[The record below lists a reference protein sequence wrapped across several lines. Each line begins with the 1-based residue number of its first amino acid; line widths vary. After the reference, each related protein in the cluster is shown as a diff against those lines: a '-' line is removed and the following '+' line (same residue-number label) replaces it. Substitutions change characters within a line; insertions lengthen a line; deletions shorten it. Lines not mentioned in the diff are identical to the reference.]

1 MLSVQVKL
9 PRRTVVKMTGDLAD
23 RCNLACIVLPQDD
36 DSPERTAVVMFSRT
50 ERARRFIDAHDLEGW
65 LPAFVAYSELRE
77 LLAAC
82 EQEQGLLWGVVDFC
96 SKGQRQ
102 LVKAFRLGA
111 AIAAIDESNLN
122 TDDPIVIEG
131 NCFAM

>member
-9 PRRTVVKMTGDLAD
+9 PRRTVVKMAGELPDQ
-23 RCNLACIVLPQDD
+23 CNLACIVLPQDEV
-36 DSPERTAVVMFSRT
+36 SPERTAIVMFSRT
-50 ERARRFIDAHDLEGW
+50 AGARRFIDTHDLQGW
-65 LPAFVAYSELRE
+65 LPAFIAYSELRE

-82 EQEQGLLWGVVDFC
+82 EQKQGLLWGVVDFC
-96 SKGQRQ
+96 NKGQRQ

-111 AIAAIDESNLN
+111 AIAAIDEANLD